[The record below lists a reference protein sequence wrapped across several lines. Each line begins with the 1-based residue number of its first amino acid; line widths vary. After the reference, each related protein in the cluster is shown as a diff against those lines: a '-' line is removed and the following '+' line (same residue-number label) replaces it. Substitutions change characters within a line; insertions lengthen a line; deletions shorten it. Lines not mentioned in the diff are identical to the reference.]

1 MRILIFFILL
11 TTCLA
16 VSYQSEAQTA
26 KKNIARRW
34 KIDLE
39 KLRKDTYAKLNA
51 TEKAQAV
58 GGKGPIA
65 QDLKIKGSTFFEFKA
80 DGKFEAITQGNPNN
94 FGTWQLSPDGKTL
107 TLKTKVEGIKK
118 YRVIQLSSSRMVL
131 SNPNVGPKQPA
142 EIHYIPG

>member
-1 MRILIFFILL
+1 MRIFLISFLL
-11 TTCLA
+11 TACL
-16 VSYQSEAQTA
+16 SSFYLLEAQTA

-39 KLRKDTYAKLNA
+39 KLRKDTYAKLSA
-51 TEKAQAV
+51 AEKAQAV
-58 GGKGPIA
+58 SGKGAIA

-94 FGTWQLSPDGKTL
+94 FGTWQVSPDGKTL
-107 TLKTKVEGIKK
+107 TLKTKVEGVKK
-118 YRVIQLSSSRMVL
+118 YRIIQLSPSRMVL
-131 SNPNVGPKQPA
+131 SNPGAGPKQPI